1 MQGTVRGQWPR
12 LEEIVASPR
21 LPTLPTVAVRIIELM
36 QQPDV
41 SIDDL
46 SAVISND
53 PALTAKFL
61 QTANSSFYARP
72 RHATR
77 VRDAIMVLGLRAAKP
92 LALGFSLVA
101 QMRNHNA
108 GEFDYNEF
116 WTRSL
121 YTAAL
126 SRTIASSRRV
136 AEPDEA
142 FLAGL
147 LHGLGIV
154 ALARVIGPFYDALLR
169 ESGDSRDRQAEL
181 ERKYF
186 GYDHTSVGFALAES
200 WCLPPAATAA
210 VRWYL
215 DPAGAS
221 SDLQPL
227 VRCVAAGSAGARV
240 FVGANSGA
248 GLADFRSV
256 CEDWFQSSPEDVELF
271 LSRAHSEVVA
281 MGGLLDLPKLDAA
294 SIGEILANA
303 NEALERLT
311 VAAIREAAALERR
324 NVDLSAEAS
333 TDALTGVATRRYL
346 DAFLDEAMQAAQR
359 RNESLGLLFLDLDHF
374 KQLNDTHGHQVGDVA
389 LQAVAAA
396 IKRVVRESDF
406 VGRFGG
412 EEFVIVCPG
421 ANLIGATGLARR
433 IREAIAA
440 TPIDDG
446 NGGSLTV
453 TASIGVAACTPQS
466 SPSASALVSLADRGC
481 YAAKAA
487 GRNTVR
493 IGQDVRP
500 ELAAS

>member
-1 MQGTVRGQWPR
+1 
-12 LEEIVASPR
+12 
-21 LPTLPTVAVRIIELM
+21 
-36 QQPDV
+36 
-41 SIDDL
+41 
-46 SAVISND
+46 
-53 PALTAKFL
+53 
-61 QTANSSFYARP
+61 
-72 RHATR
+72 
-77 VRDAIMVLGLRAAKP
+77 
-92 LALGFSLVA
+92 
-101 QMRNHNA
+101 
-108 GEFDYNEF
+108 
-116 WTRSL
+116 
-121 YTAAL
+121 
-126 SRTIASSRRV
+126 
-136 AEPDEA
+136 
-142 FLAGL
+142 
-147 LHGLGIV
+147 
-154 ALARVIGPFYDALLR
+154 
-169 ESGDSRDRQAEL
+169 
-181 ERKYF
+181 
-186 GYDHTSVGFALAES
+186 
-200 WCLPPAATAA
+200 
-210 VRWYL
+210 
-215 DPAGAS
+215 
-221 SDLQPL
+221 
-227 VRCVAAGSAGARV
+227 
-240 FVGANSGA
+240 
-248 GLADFRSV
+248 
-256 CEDWFQSSPEDVELF
+256 
-271 LSRAHSEVVA
+271 

-324 NVDLSAEAS
+324 NVNLSAEAS

-374 KQLNDTHGHQVGDVA
+374 KQLNDTYGHQVGDIA

-453 TASIGVAACTPQS
+453 TASIGVAACTPQA

-493 IGQDVRP
+493 IGQDARP